1 MKRSTLVLSVLVAL
15 AAAAGPLRA
24 QDSTTFVVGLLGGIG
39 GALEGAPD
47 GSYDQRAVQAE
58 VGMLTNDRTYTM
70 LRAGRLSFDRDLEVG
85 RLFDAELEYVTVA
98 GEYRFR
104 QPVYDFGI
112 YLGLGGYRL
121 SGIEPDRGNVE
132 ETALGL
138 SFGLTG
144 DFDMTRRLSIVGEF
158 AAHYV
163 FIDRADLYGLGL
175 AGLAVHF

>member
-1 MKRSTLVLSVLVAL
+1 MKRSNLVLSVLVAL

-47 GSYDQRAVQAE
+47 RSYDQRAVQAE

-70 LRAGRLSFDRDLEVG
+70 VRAGRLSFDRDLEVG

-121 SGIEPDRGNVE
+121 SGIEPVRGNVE

-144 DFDMTRRLSIVGEF
+144 DFDVTRRLSIVGEF

>member
-1 MKRSTLVLSVLVAL
+1 MKRSTLVLCVLVAL

-39 GALEGAPD
+39 GALEGSPD
-47 GSYDQRAVQAE
+47 RVYDQRALQAE
-58 VGMLTNDRTYTM
+58 VGMLTNERTYVM
-70 LRAGRLSFDRDLEVG
+70 VRAGRLSFDRDLEIGHLV
-85 RLFDAELEYVTVA
+85 DAELEYVTVA

-121 SGIEPDRGNVE
+121 SGFEAGRGHVDE
-132 ETALGL
+132 RALGL

-144 DFDMTRRLSIVGEF
+144 DFDLTRHLSIVGEF
-158 AAHYV
+158 AAHYA
-163 FIDRADLYGLGL
+163 FINRADLYGLGL
-175 AGLAVHF
+175 AGVAVHF